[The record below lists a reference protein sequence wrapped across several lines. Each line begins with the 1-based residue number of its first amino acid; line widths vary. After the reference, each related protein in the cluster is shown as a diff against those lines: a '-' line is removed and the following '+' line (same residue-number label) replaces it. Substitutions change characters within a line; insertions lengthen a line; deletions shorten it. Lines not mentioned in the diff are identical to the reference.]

1 MPRKPSKKLKTIK
14 TDLPAKEKI
23 ASEEY
28 IYAVGRRK
36 EATAVVKFFKTL
48 GEISINGKN
57 LSDYFKIPKL
67 QDIVLSPFSEL
78 NISPQKIIAKVKG
91 GGINGQAEAL
101 RLAISRALVKLNP
114 EYRSRL
120 KTAGFLRRDPRVKE
134 RRKYGLKKARRAPQW
149 QKR

>member
-14 TDLPAKEKI
+14 TDLPPKEKI